1 MSNYRPQTIEPQ
13 IQAYWDKHQ
22 TFAAKES
29 DKGEKFYCLS
39 MLPYPSGELH
49 MGHVRNYTLSDVIAR
64 YQKMQGK
71 NVLHPMGWDAF
82 GLPAENAA
90 LKHQTAP
97 SQWTYQNIAVMR
109 QQMKALGLG
118 FDWSREIATCTP
130 DYYRWEQ
137 WLFIQ
142 MFKKGLAYKKKSLV
156 NWDPVDQTVLANEQ
170 VIDGRGWR
178 SGALIERR
186 EIAQWFL
193 KITDYADEL
202 LADLKTLD
210 GWPEQV
216 RTMQENWIGRSE
228 GLSIRFAVPDYQTEL
243 KVFTTRADTLCGVSF
258 IAIAIDHPVSQKLIT
273 QNSRIKAFAE
283 KYSHVET
290 KEKVFATQEKAGI
303 DTGIHAINPLTG
315 EKIPVWIANYVLAEY
330 GEGAVMGV
338 PAHDQRD
345 FEFAQTYQIP
355 LKIVI
360 EPISGTHDFTQSAFT
375 DHGKMIHSGEWDGMD
390 SLTAKK
396 SIAEKLIANQLAS
409 KEVHYRL
416 RDWGISRQ
424 RYWGTPIPIIYCE
437 KCGTLPVPEENL
449 PVLLPENITLHSPQS
464 PLTQM
469 PEFYRTTCPHCGNEA
484 KRETDTFDTFMES
497 SWYFAR
503 YTCPDQTQKMLDQRA
518 NNWLPVDQ
526 YIGGIEHAVMHLLYA
541 RFIFKVLRDLKL
553 VNTNE
558 PFKNLLTQGM
568 VLKDGSKMSKS
579 KGNTVSPVELIAQ
592 YGADTV
598 RLFSMFAS
606 PPEQSLEW
614 SDKGVEGAYRYLKR
628 LWQFAKALK
637 THSNLPK
644 NFHLS
649 DPSLSSAQKKLRHQ
663 VHQILQQANSDYS
676 RLQFNTVVSAC
687 MKILNLLNEI
697 DVKNTEMQPV
707 ASESL
712 SILLRLLAPIAPH
725 ISHDLWQDFGWG
737 ENILSATWP
746 TPDADALQAETI
758 HWIIQINGK
767 KRAEISLPAEY
778 SKEKVEEAVLNS
790 ENISKHLAG
799 MKPKK
804 IILVANKLV
813 NLVV

>member
-1 MSNYRPQTIEPQ
+1 MSNYHPQTIEPQ
-13 IQAYWDKHQ
+13 IQSYWDKHQ
-22 TFAAKES
+22 TFTAKETA
-29 DKGEKFYCLS
+29 KGEKFYCLS

-49 MGHVRNYTLSDVIAR
+49 MGHVRNYTISDVIAR
-64 YQKMQGK
+64 YQKMLGK

-90 LKHQTAP
+90 LKHKTAP
-97 SQWTYQNIAVMR
+97 SQWTYQNIATMR
-109 QQMKALGLG
+109 EQMKALGLG

-137 WLFIQ
+137 WLFIE
-142 MFKKGLAYKKKSLV
+142 MFKKGLAYKKKSMV

-186 EIAQWFL
+186 EIDQWFL

-202 LADLKTLD
+202 LADLEKLA

-243 KVFTTRADTLCGVSF
+243 KVFTTRADTLCGASF
-258 IAIAIDHPVSQKLIT
+258 IAIAIDHPISQKLIEK
-273 QNSRIKAFAE
+273 NAAIKAFAE

-303 DTGIHAINPLTG
+303 NTHINAINPLTG
-315 EKIPVWIANYVLAEY
+315 EKTPIWIANYVLAEY

-345 FEFAQTYQIP
+345 FEFAESYKIP

-360 EPISGTHDFTQSAFT
+360 EPISAAHDFTQSAFI
-375 DHGKMIHSGEWDGMD
+375 DNGKMVNSGEFNGMD

-396 SIAEKLIANQLAS
+396 MIAEKLVANEHAS

-437 KCGTLPVPEENL
+437 KCGAVPVAEENL
-449 PVLLPENITLHSPQS
+449 PVILPENIALNSPQS

-469 PEFYRTTCPHCGNEA
+469 PEFYCTKCPKCGGEA

-503 YTCPDQTQKMLDQRA
+503 YTCPDQNQKMLDQRA
-518 NNWLPVDQ
+518 NYWLPVDQ
-526 YIGGIEHAVMHLLYA
+526 YVGGIEHAVMHLLYA

-553 VNTNE
+553 VNADE
-558 PFKNLLTQGM
+558 PFKKLLTQGM

-614 SDKGVEGAYRYLKR
+614 SDKGVEGANRYLKR
-628 LWQFAKALK
+628 LWQFAEELK
-637 THSNLPK
+637 IHLNSQENLNLQNSN
-644 NFHLS
+644 
-649 DPSLSSAQKKLRHQ
+649 LSSAQKNLRHQ

-676 RLQFNTVVSAC
+676 RLQFNTIVSAC

-707 ASESL
+707 IGESF

-725 ISHDLWQDFGWG
+725 ITHYLWQDFGWG
-737 ENILSATWP
+737 ENILAASWP
-746 TPDADALQAETI
+746 VPDANALQAENI
-758 HWIIQINGK
+758 NWIVQINGK

-790 ENISKHLAG
+790 ESIAKHLAG
-799 MKPKK
+799 ARPKK

-813 NLVV
+813 NIVI